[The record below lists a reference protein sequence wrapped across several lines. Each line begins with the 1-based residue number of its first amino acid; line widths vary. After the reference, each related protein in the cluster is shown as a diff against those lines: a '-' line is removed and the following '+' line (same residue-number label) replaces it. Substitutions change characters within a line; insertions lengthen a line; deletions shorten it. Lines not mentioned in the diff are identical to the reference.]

1 MSLNLPPILSGSS
14 PRPNTGLPLG
24 GVQRAQNLATTKLQQ
39 KIERENAA
47 VSINQ
52 ALSRAPNTQS
62 GYQKSTSIH
71 HLDGSK
77 SVISAVTNDRAKR
90 SVYDTEYYD
99 EEADKKRHD
108 YVLRLIAQRKKKEK
122 QAVEEESG
130 ENSRYAFGLKGGKN
144 VKVAGASGLHKQLG
158 KFFKKYRGS
167 YSNLSSKD
175 KAFFEGLV
183 TQYAKHKSTGS
194 SFGFSD
200 KRRMRWDVEKARRQG
215 TITYEDARDFKKLID
230 NF

>member
-1 MSLNLPPILSGSS
+1 MSLNLPPTLPGSS
-14 PRPNTGLPLG
+14 RPNTGLPFG
-24 GVQRAQNLATTKLQQ
+24 GVQRAQNLATTKLRQHV
-39 KIERENAA
+39 ERENAA
-47 VSINQ
+47 VSVNQ
-52 ALSRAPNTQS
+52 ALSRTPNAQS

-77 SVISAVTNDRAKR
+77 STISAVTNDRAKR

-99 EEADKKRHD
+99 EEADKKWYD
-108 YVLRLIAQRKKKEK
+108 YVRRLSVQRKAK
-122 QAVEEESG
+122 QAEAVEEEPTG
-130 ENSRYAFGLKGGKN
+130 NSRYAFGLKGGKN
-144 VKVAGASGLHKQLG
+144 LKVTGVSGLHKHMG
-158 KFFKKYRGS
+158 KFFKKYRGT

-175 KAFFEGLV
+175 KAFFEGMV
-183 TQYAKHKSTGS
+183 TQYAKHKTTGS

-215 TITYEDARDFKKLID
+215 TISYEDARDFKKLID

>member
-1 MSLNLPPILSGSS
+1 MSLNLPPTLPGSS
-14 PRPNTGLPLG
+14 RPNTGLPLG
-24 GVQRAQNLATTKLQQ
+24 GVQRAQNVSVTKLQQ
-39 KIERENAA
+39 HAERENAA

-52 ALSRAPNTQS
+52 ALSRTPHAAS

-77 SVISAVTNDRAKR
+77 STVSAVTNDRAKR

-99 EEADKKRHD
+99 EEADKKRYD
-108 YVLRLIAQRKKKEK
+108 YVRRLIAQRKAKEGEG
-122 QAVEEESG
+122 VEEETG
-130 ENSRYAFGLKGGKN
+130 ENSRYAFAMKGGKN
-144 VKVAGASGLHKQLG
+144 LKLTGVSGLHKHMG
-158 KFFKKYRGS
+158 KFFKKYRGT
-167 YSNLSSKD
+167 YSNLSKKD
-175 KAFFEGLV
+175 KAFFEGMV

-194 SFGFSD
+194 SFGFSE

-215 TITYEDARDFKKLID
+215 TISYEDARDFKKLID